1 MVPALCSFDIHRMIH
16 PLGRDCA
23 PTSASARVGRGHE
36 RLRTPDA
43 GNTRMARAEK
53 LERASIK
60 AHLSHG
66 SCSNSSSG
74 AAHAGAGSGGDR
86 RSAISR
92 RFSANSILG
101 TATSAIWK
109 AT

>member
-1 MVPALCSFDIHRMIH
+1 MRAL
-16 PLGRDCA
+16 
-23 PTSASARVGRGHE
+23 ARVGRGHE

-43 GNTRMARAEK
+43 GKTGMARAEK
-53 LERASIK
+53 LEMAVIK
-60 AHLSHG
+60 AHLPHG
-66 SCSNSSSG
+66 SRSNSSSG

-86 RSAISR
+86 SSAISR
-92 RFSANSILG
+92 RISANSILG